1 MYITCKRLLNVE
13 CVSGNL
19 KLAIVFLNGIS
30 SNKLLGAYWKEV
42 TKSRGEHLLSSP
54 VVNQAYLSPI
64 IQFTHRVITVFQA
77 ATILVVMGSRKKFR
91 QLKLWWKSPSWRPVS
106 SNLMPRYSQE
116 IPKILWDAF
125 SFMLCFLDNLP
136 NFTLVLRVLIL
147 EMSRSPPNFIAMVGQ
162 SFWFCQTLM

>member
-19 KLAIVFLNGIS
+19 KLAIVFLNSIS

-42 TKSRGEHLLSSP
+42 TKSRGERLLSSP

-64 IQFTHRVITVFQA
+64 IQFTRRVITVFQA
-77 ATILVVMGSRKKFR
+77 ATILVVMASRKKFQR
-91 QLKLWWKSPSWRPVS
+91 LKLWWKSPIWRPVS

-116 IPKILWDAF
+116 IPEILWDAF

-136 NFTLVLRVLIL
+136 NFTLVLWVLIL

>member
-54 VVNQAYLSPI
+54 VVNQAYQVGDLCPAISCQDIP
-64 IQFTHRVITVFQA
+64 
-77 ATILVVMGSRKKFR
+77 KKF
-91 QLKLWWKSPSWRPVS
+91 
-106 SNLMPRYSQE
+106 PRFCE
-116 IPKILWDAF
+116 MRF
-125 SFMLCFLDNLP
+125 HLCFV
-136 NFTLVLRVLIL
+136 FLITCL
-147 EMSRSPPNFIAMVGQ
+147 ISP
-162 SFWFCQTLM
+162 WFSGY